1 MKFLI
6 IFLMSLSVAI
16 AHPGMGK
23 SVNDILTKLSKRANP
38 SPLEPDSI
46 EMIGDLRPEFNGAT
60 GGPRTDVGWTV
71 WSILTGS
78 APAQSTTEWQGGLA
92 NIDNDKCKA
101 DKCCVWRHIALDM
114 EKVFRGASGRCT
126 AEARAAVRLGFHD
139 AGTWSK
145 FTDDFGGAD
154 GSILLSGMSGRES
167 ELSRSENN
175 GLQHIASVTI
185 DWWNKYKQY
194 GIRMA
199 DLIQMGANV
208 ATVVCPLGPRVRTF
222 VGRIDSSRPAINGL
236 LPDVFAE
243 ADGLIE
249 LFENKTI
256 RVHGLVALVG
266 AHSVSQ
272 QHFVNT
278 NRSGDPQDST
288 PGIWDVAFYS
298 ETTSA
303 SAPIRVFK
311 FPSDVKLSRHSLASA
326 EWNQFAGGQGH
337 WNEVRLHDLL
347 RLFHESTLRL
357 ALTQTHRITQK
368 NTSDCHFLV
377 STTSTI

>member
-1 MKFLI
+1 MPVL
-6 IFLMSLSVAI
+6 LSLATAYPRMGESLNAI
-16 AHPGMGK
+16 L
-23 SVNDILTKLSKRANP
+23 SKLSERANP
-38 SPLEPDSI
+38 NPLEPDSI
-46 EMIGDLRPEFNGAT
+46 EMIGDLRPDFNGAT

-101 DKCCVWRHIALDM
+101 DKCCVWKHIALDM
-114 EKVFRGASGRCT
+114 EKIFRGASGRCT

-154 GSILLSGMSGRES
+154 GSILLSGMGGGES
-167 ELSRSENN
+167 ELSRPENN
-175 GLQHIASVTI
+175 GLQHIARVTI
-185 DWWNKYKQY
+185 DFWNKYKQY
-194 GIRMA
+194 GVRIA

-222 VGRIDSSRPAINGL
+222 VGRTDSSRPAVNGL

-243 ADGLIE
+243 ADKLIE

-256 RVHGLVALVG
+256 RVHGLTALVG

-278 NRSGDPQDST
+278 SRNGDPQDST

-303 SAPIRVFK
+303 TAPIRVFK
-311 FPSDVKLSRHSLASA
+311 FPSDVKLSKHSLASA
-326 EWNQFAGGQGH
+326 EWNQFAAGQGH
-337 WNEVRLHDLL
+337 WNEVIPQDIYGLLHGFSLP
-347 RLFHESTLRL
+347 L
-357 ALTQTHRITQK
+357 ALTQNHRTTQK
-368 NTSDCHFLV
+368 SMSDCHFLA
-377 STTSTI
+377 STTSMI